1 MPRGGIAVT
10 VFFPPQPPRYRPLK
24 LILPKRPA
32 ATLEGAPDTPEYR
45 IHGRVEGRDVDV
57 FVDIRQPRPSKAQL
71 SLAQRIVSAI
81 RFH

>member
-10 VFFPPQPPRYRPLK
+10 VLFPSAPPRYRRLK

-32 ATLEGAPDTPEYR
+32 TTLEGAPDTPEYR
-45 IHGRVEGRDVDV
+45 IHGRVEGRDVEV